1 MHRVLRRGWE
11 APSENPVRTR
21 GAQDQSDIRAAFSL
35 DTFFWRSKRKYLGC
49 RAETRL
55 TKNCRDS
62 DTNPNNPASNRNF
75 GVILFIVQVQN
86 TITQAIFST
95 IPLQNSIHRA
105 PDRTIGVIL
114 SNDQAQSSTN
124 RENFFI
130 VRARNSIIRAIFST
144 IPVQNSI
151 HQARNR
157 TVGVILSNARASSS
171 NDGENYSNV
180 QAFF

>member
-21 GAQDQSDIRAAFSL
+21 GAQDQSGIRAAFSL
-35 DTFFWRSKRKYLGC
+35 DTFFWRSKRKYLG
-49 RAETRL
+49 RRSENRLQNTR
-55 TKNCRDS
+55 RDS

-105 PDRTIGVIL
+105 PDRSIGVIL
-114 SNDQAQSSTN
+114 SNDRAPSSTN
-124 RENFFI
+124 REKFLHHPSYFLNHSGSELNPPSSIPHYWSNF
-130 VRARNSIIRAIFST
+130 
-144 IPVQNSI
+144 VQCPSFELE
-151 HQARNR
+151 RWR
-157 TVGVILSNARASSS
+157 K
-171 NDGENYSNV
+171 
-180 QAFF
+180 